1 MILIPSYT
9 EKLPVAAFLYTAG
22 FGEFDLKLRRETI
35 L

>member
-9 EKLPVAAFLYTAG
+9 EKLFCTRPAG